1 MEAEVSLIGR
11 LAPNGF
17 PRRHREV
24 DVEVEVIGRAEAE
37 ERILDYEVSDD
48 SLERAAGDRAIT
60 WIYCTH
66 PWYNCGWPQYRPGS
80 WTKKSEKRY

>member
-48 SLERAAGDRAIT
+48 SLERAAGGQGNHLDLL
-60 WIYCTH
+60 H
-66 PWYNCGWPQYRPGS
+66 S
-80 WTKKSEKRY
+80 SLV